1 MRSPLGNSRWLGL
14 GLIAALFL
22 SACGSSEN
30 GRRPQPRH
38 DAGADAAPSP
48 TSSSTPDSGKDSGPT
63 PPRGPTGYA
72 GSTRQAGGVVMK
84 GGKYVLFSVTG
95 EVPGTSGLRTN
106 SEHRLVGG
114 VVGHA
119 SY

>member
-1 MRSPLGNSRWLGL
+1 
-14 GLIAALFL
+14 
-22 SACGSSEN
+22 
-30 GRRPQPRH
+30 
-38 DAGADAAPSP
+38 
-48 TSSSTPDSGKDSGPT
+48 
-63 PPRGPTGYA
+63 
-72 GSTRQAGGVVMK
+72 MK